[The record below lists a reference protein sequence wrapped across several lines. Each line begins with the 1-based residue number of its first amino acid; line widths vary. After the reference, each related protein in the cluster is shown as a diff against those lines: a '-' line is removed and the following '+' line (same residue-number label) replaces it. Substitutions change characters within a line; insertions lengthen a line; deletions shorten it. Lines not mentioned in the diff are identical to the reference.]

1 MGHCYRYGGK
11 QIVAKTYELD
21 TMLSPS
27 SLLARAKKAAYA
39 NGATL
44 LGDERSG
51 RFFHEWV
58 KGEYLMVGQTVVVTI
73 VEKHWMLPWP
83 VVEVRLRELLAS
95 A

>member
-1 MGHCYRYGGK
+1 M
-11 QIVAKTYELD
+11 AKTYELD
-21 TMLSPS
+21 TTVRPS

-58 KGEYLMVGQTVVVTI
+58 KGEYRMVGQTVVVTI
-73 VEKHWMLPWP
+73 AEKHWLLPWP

>member
-1 MGHCYRYGGK
+1 M
-11 QIVAKTYELD
+11 AKTSELE
-21 TMLSPS
+21 TTVSPS

-58 KGEYLMVGQTVVVTI
+58 EGEYHMVGQTVVVTI
-73 VEKHWMLPWP
+73 AEKHWLLPWP
-83 VVEVRLRELLAS
+83 VVEVRLRELVL
-95 A
+95 

>member
-1 MGHCYRYGGK
+1 M
-11 QIVAKTYELD
+11 AKTYELD